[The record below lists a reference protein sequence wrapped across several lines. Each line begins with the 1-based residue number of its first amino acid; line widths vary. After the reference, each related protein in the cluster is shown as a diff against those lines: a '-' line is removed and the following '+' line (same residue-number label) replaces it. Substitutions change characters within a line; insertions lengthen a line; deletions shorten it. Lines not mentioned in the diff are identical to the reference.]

1 MSNSLIDADTIT
13 RLNDLGG
20 SDLIV
25 KMIELFSEHA
35 PKRLQAAV
43 DGLAQS
49 DGNAI
54 ERAVHSLKSS
64 AANLGA
70 LSLQHLASEIEALAL
85 QNDIAA
91 IAPLIAELQTLF
103 DAVQNELLT
112 VKAQHSP

>member
-1 MSNSLIDADTIT
+1 MSDSLIDANTLT

-35 PKRLQAAV
+35 PKRLQAALEGAEKGDCTAV
-43 DGLAQS
+43 
-49 DGNAI
+49 

-70 LSLQHLASEIEALAL
+70 LSLQQLASQIEALAL
-85 QNDIAA
+85 QNDMAA
-91 IAPLIAELQTLF
+91 ITPLISELQSLFEAVQAEL
-103 DAVQNELLT
+103 VT
-112 VKAQHSP
+112 VKAQHSA

>member
-1 MSNSLIDADTIT
+1 MSNSLIDADTLT

-25 KMIELFSEHA
+25 KMVELFSEHA
-35 PKRLQAAV
+35 PKRLQAASE
-43 DGLAQS
+43 GLEKG
-49 DGNAI
+49 DCNAI

-70 LSLQHLASEIEALAL
+70 TSLQNLASQIEALAL

-91 IAPLIAELQTLF
+91 IAPLISELQTLF
-103 DAVQNELLT
+103 DAVLNELQT
-112 VKAQHSP
+112 VKDQYSA